1 LNVPYVI
8 GLVGISNTDLTEL
21 LDPPLTIIRQPAF
34 EMGEVATTL
43 LLKLIESKHPVKD
56 FETKV
61 LPTELI
67 IRGSTKYLAQ
77 KENPGKKT
85 GAKAV
90 I

>member
-1 LNVPYVI
+1 MNVPDDM
-8 GLVGISNTDLTEL
+8 GLVGFSNTDLTEL

-43 LLKLIESKHPVKD
+43 LLQLIESKHPVKN
-56 FETKV
+56 FETKI

-67 IRGSTKYLAQ
+67 IRESTKCFK
-77 KENPGKKT
+77 KESPGKKT
-85 GAKAV
+85 DAKVV